1 MKGEEMK
8 INKEQLERLAS
19 LPDDKLWEEI
29 VNMGKKYGIKMPSA
43 TPAHSELEKLRATVR
58 GSRLNVA
65 EAMRILGSYRK
76 GG

>member
-1 MKGEEMK
+1 MKV
-8 INKEQLERLAS
+8 NKEQLEKLAS

-29 VNMGKKYGIKMPSA
+29 VNMGKRYGISMPTA
-43 TPAHSELEKLRATVR
+43 TPAHSELERLRATVK

-65 EAMRILGSYRK
+65 EAMRILSSYRK